1 MTSCA
6 TRLRCVPVGTAARE
20 HCLGGALV
28 SDCQKTP
35 APAAAS
41 PWRGGDAQRVDA
53 GGCPPCSLPPPQVAK
68 KKARVKR
75 QAEVAKAYEQGVL
88 PPPRA
93 VPKVRRRLA
102 MAPPHARSSPVPVP
116 QTIDNTREA
125 DPTIVQPDDEEA
137 LAGVA
142 EDEFAAH
149 FARDVEPSLLVT
161 TSRKPSGRIFE
172 FLSNLFETLPN
183 ATYYARKAYPVS
195 RRHDGAVLF
204 ALLGS
209 RAGRR

>member
-1 MTSCA
+1 M
-6 TRLRCVPVGTAARE
+6 
-20 HCLGGALV
+20 
-28 SDCQKTP
+28 
-35 APAAAS
+35 
-41 PWRGGDAQRVDA
+41 
-53 GGCPPCSLPPPQVAK
+53 
-68 KKARVKR
+68 
-75 QAEVAKAYEQGVL
+75 
-88 PPPRA
+88 
-93 VPKVRRRLA
+93 
-102 MAPPHARSSPVPVP
+102 P

-183 ATYYARKAYPVS
+183 ATYYARKAYPVRIVAL
-195 RRHDGAVLF
+195 RRGVVCLHCWAHAQGAGEPDLQVCQ
-204 ALLGS
+204 
-209 RAGRR
+209 RARLHKPAHLQRGD